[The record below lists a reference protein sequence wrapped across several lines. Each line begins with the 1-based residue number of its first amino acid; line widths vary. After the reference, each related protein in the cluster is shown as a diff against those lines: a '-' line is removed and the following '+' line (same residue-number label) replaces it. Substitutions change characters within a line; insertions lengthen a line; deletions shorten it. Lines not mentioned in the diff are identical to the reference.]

1 MESCIRR
8 DKKYRSNIRGVL
20 WAVSILWV
28 CSLAGCMYPE
38 KEKAGSSY
46 RGSVMRVQAA
56 VNDYQQKEG
65 LLPIL
70 NADEATPRYEKF
82 LIDLEKLQQ
91 TGYLD
96 EIPAAAFEKGG
107 SAYFLILN
115 EESDPEVKM
124 MDLVTVQKV
133 NDVQRLI
140 NRYKSAHGGSL
151 PAGEEIYPGLF
162 AIDARQAGTDLIT
175 LSSIYS
181 GQPLPF
187 FMDKNGTVYVDY
199 GVDIQSV
206 IHQNS
211 TSPKDNTDLRLLLEQ
226 ASYYV
231 PVKSL
236 PYFWVG
242 GQPVPQSPL
251 L

>member
-1 MESCIRR
+1 M
-8 DKKYRSNIRGVL
+8 
-20 WAVSILWV
+20 AVTILLV

-38 KEKAGSSY
+38 KEKTGSGY
-46 RGSVMRVQAA
+46 RESVLRIQAA
-56 VNDYQQKEG
+56 VDDYQQKEG

-82 LIDLEKLQQ
+82 IIDLEKLHQ

-107 SAYFLILN
+107 SAYFLILD
-115 EESDPEVKM
+115 EESDPAVKM

-133 NDVQRLI
+133 NDVQRQI

-151 PAGEEIYPGLF
+151 PSGEEIYPDLF
-162 AIDARQAGTDLIT
+162 AVDARKAGTDSIT
-175 LSSIYS
+175 LNSIYS

-199 GVDIQSV
+199 GVDIQSA

-211 TSPKDNTDLRLLLEQ
+211 ASPKDHTDLRLQLEQ
-226 ASYYV
+226 TSYYV

-236 PYFWVG
+236 PYFWVD